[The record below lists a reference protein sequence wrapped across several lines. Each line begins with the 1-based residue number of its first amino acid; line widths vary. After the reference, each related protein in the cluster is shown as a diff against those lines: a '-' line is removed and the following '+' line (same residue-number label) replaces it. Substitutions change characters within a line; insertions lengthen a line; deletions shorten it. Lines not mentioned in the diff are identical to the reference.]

1 MSDHSVRTDEH
12 EPVGHDSHEEIAHG
26 GIGKYLVVFAAL
38 CVLTTLFVLYVLP
51 VLGASNMPK
60 QASRRS

>member
-1 MSDHSVRTDEH
+1 MSDNAIAQNEH

-38 CVLTTLFVLYVLP
+38 CVLTGTLLFL
-51 VLGASNMPK
+51 
-60 QASRRS
+60 QAL